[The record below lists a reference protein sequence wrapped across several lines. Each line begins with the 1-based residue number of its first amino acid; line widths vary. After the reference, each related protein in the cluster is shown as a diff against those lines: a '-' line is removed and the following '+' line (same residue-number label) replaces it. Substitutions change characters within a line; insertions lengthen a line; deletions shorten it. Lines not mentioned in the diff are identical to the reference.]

1 MISQSYDLDAD
12 ALYIELAD
20 SQAGRTVQVDV
31 GTLVDLDLAGN
42 VVGIEV
48 IQPAR
53 MWPLGEILAR
63 FNVSDDDARELRAY
77 FAHPAQLVPPA
88 HPAPCVPV
96 SID

>member
-20 SQAGRTVQVDV
+20 GPAARTVQIDR
-31 GTLVDLDLAGN
+31 GTLVDLDSGGN

-53 MWPLGEILAR
+53 TWPLLEILTG
-63 FNVSDDDARELRAY
+63 FSVSDDDARELRAY
-77 FAHPAQLVPPA
+77 FEYPAQLVPPA
-88 HPAPCVPV
+88 HPAPRVPV
-96 SID
+96 AVG